1 MNNKNKNISLLT
13 LCDEKY
19 NIYLN
24 TISYWSYNDNDYS
37 YIREKIWKFVNIK
50 NNYDTYEYKIKLM
63 KYIDNEI
70 NTMNSLYLLNNM
82 DIF

>member
-1 MNNKNKNISLLT
+1 MNNKNKNISLLK

-19 NIYLN
+19 NTYLN
-24 TISYWSYNDNDYS
+24 TISYWSDNDNDYS
-37 YIREKIWKFVNIK
+37 YIRDNIWEFVNIK

-70 NTMNSLYLLNNM
+70 KMMNNLYLLNN
-82 DIF
+82 IAIC